1 MYVCMY
7 VCMLFYWFVCFV
19 DWLVRLHYV
28 GRMKNEYRRIRLQDR
43 EQDHLNVTS
52 DRPCDT

>member
-1 MYVCMY
+1 MY